1 MDSDQDSADDW
12 VVLDS
17 CTSDDDD
24 DLILVLSSGCG
35 TPDSATDS
43 DSDSDSAAAAAHL
56 LAAACAD
63 DAEGVYAL
71 SDAEDEDAAYPTPA
85 PPLPRPLAGLF
96 HHALG
101 GAVRYAAFE
110 PAAPGD
116 AYRGAKQLVPDPTFA
131 SLIHEDAAAALA
143 STRGLVCL
151 RGRAS
156 GDYYVAN
163 PLAFTRA
170 RLPPPARAHFAHGD
184 PAVVITF
191 DVVDDGDEE
200 AEGKDD
206 GRGFY
211 RHYHVAVAFPIGD
224 GIYAFESFSSRTWEW
239 TIGAGVAAAETV
251 VPLSGVGAHG
261 CAFWRTTMGFFLCY
275 EPVSG
280 CSDLVPAPMEVQQW
294 PVWELGEMEGTLC
307 ATCMDDRVSAVVV
320 ICLDFARRDTNGGV
334 AWTLAGH
341 FEGGCLRG
349 RQDVTLL
356 RSQGKAEVVMW
367 DPTAQMVVAMD
378 LEGRTTRTITFV
390 PGSGYYADF
399 IPYVS
404 SLAAVSASG
413 NQLRAKRRTNAT
425 NEAGAEYKASDI
437 DAEAY

>member
-1 MDSDQDSADDW
+1 MDSDQDDW

-17 CTSDDDD
+17 CTSSSDDDD
-24 DLILVLSSGCG
+24 DLVLALSSGCG
-35 TPDSATDS
+35 TPDS
-43 DSDSDSAAAAAHL
+43 DSDSDSAAAD
-56 LAAACAD
+56 D

-71 SDAEDEDAAYPTPA
+71 SDAEDEDAYPPPS

-96 HHALG
+96 HHALA
-101 GAVRYAAFE
+101 GAVRYAAFD

-116 AYRGAKQLVPDPTFA
+116 AHHGAKLLVPDPTFA
-131 SLIHEDAAAALA
+131 SLIDEDAAALA

-151 RGRAS
+151 RGKAS

-163 PLAFTRA
+163 SLAFTRA
-170 RLPPPARAHFAHGD
+170 RLPAPARDHFAKGD

-191 DVVDDGDEE
+191 DVDFGDGDEE
-200 AEGKDD
+200 AEAEGKD

-211 RHYHVAVAFPIGD
+211 RHYHVAVAFPMED

-251 VPLSGVGAHG
+251 VPLSGVGALG

-294 PVWELGEMEGTLC
+294 PVWELGEMEGKLC
-307 ATCMDDRVSAVVV
+307 ATCMDDSVSAVVV
-320 ICLDFARRDTNGGV
+320 ICLDFARRDNDGGV

-367 DPTAQMVVAMD
+367 DPTAEVVVAMD

-413 NQLRAKRRTNAT
+413 
-425 NEAGAEYKASDI
+425 
-437 DAEAY
+437 